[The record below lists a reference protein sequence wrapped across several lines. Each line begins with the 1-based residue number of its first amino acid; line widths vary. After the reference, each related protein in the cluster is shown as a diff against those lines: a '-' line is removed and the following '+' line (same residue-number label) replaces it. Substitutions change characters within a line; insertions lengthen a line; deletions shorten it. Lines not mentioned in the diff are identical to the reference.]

1 MKLCRLCFLTK
12 WTFCGGSDERK
23 VQLGE

>member
-12 WTFCGGSDERK
+12 WTLSGGSDKRR

>member
-1 MKLCRLCFLTK
+1 MKLFKLCFLTK
-12 WTFCGGSDERK
+12 WTLFGGSDKRR

>member
-12 WTFCGGSDERK
+12 WTLLGGSDKRT
-23 VQLGE
+23 V

>member
-1 MKLCRLCFLTK
+1 MKLCRLCFFTK
-12 WTFCGGSDERK
+12 WTLLGGSDKRT

>member
-12 WTFCGGSDERK
+12 WTLCGGSDERK
-23 VQLGE
+23 VQLGA